1 MSDVLGGR
9 GQSNIYYGT
18 GRIYHLKTQQH
29 KMSEI
34 RRPIY
39 FNNNV
44 VEGYPRA
51 DFNDDALKV
60 HQQLPGYSPTPL
72 VQAPRLATEL
82 GVRAVLVKDES
93 SRFGLQSFKILGAS
107 WGLYRAVTA
116 HLGLPPTI
124 PWDELAEK
132 ARTVPTPPVA
142 VAATDGNHG
151 RAMAYVAKLL
161 SIRCEIYVPRTMD
174 ENTQA
179 LIEGEGATVH
189 VVQADYDSTV
199 QAAADV
205 SKSIEGGILIQ
216 DTSFEGYEQIPAWVV
231 DGYSTMMAEIETQLS
246 AMGLKKTMVVTP
258 VGVGSLAHAV
268 VKHCKAFREPA
279 QVVAVEPDTAAC
291 LYRSFHE
298 GQRMTVETTATIMD
312 GLNCGTVSTTAWDDL
327 SQYIDA
333 CVTVSCYES
342 HCAVRD
348 LAAEKINSGP
358 CGAASLAALRRLAGA
373 GNRLSLLNKD
383 SVVVLL
389 STEGSR
395 PYPEPHDVSID
406 EAIALTQTLTQI
418 DSSNVTL
425 SAAAGAGEARIAD
438 YISAWLAH
446 RDIETHR
453 VETVPGRPSVV
464 GVVRG
469 SGGGKSLMLN
479 GHVDTVSLASYDD
492 QPLSGHVSDKH
503 GRPAIFGRG
512 CLDMKSGIAASLA
525 TLVAIKKS
533 ERTLRGDVIFAAVS
547 DEEDASQGTR
557 DLIKAG
563 WKADGAILPEPTNCA
578 IIPSHKGFL
587 WVEVDILGV
596 AGHGSNPATGV
607 DSILL
612 AGKFLAAL
620 AGYQKQLP
628 TDDFLGPASLHCG
641 LIKGGEEPSSYPA
654 KCTIT
659 VEFRTIPGQT
669 DDSILQDMQ
678 ALLAGISK
686 STPDFK
692 YAEPRAIISR
702 PTQKIPLDH
711 PLIQETT
718 QLATKSLGRAPS
730 IEGASIWCDA
740 ALLTQNG
747 TPAIVF
753 GPSGEGLHAK
763 EEWVDIESI
772 QQVSEVLTD
781 LVLKFCQ

>member
-1 MSDVLGGR
+1 MSD
-9 GQSNIYYGT
+9 
-18 GRIYHLKTQQH
+18 IYHCIKRIHNVNIQPR

-39 FNNNV
+39 FNNDSLSS
-44 VEGYPRA
+44 YPRA
-51 DFNDDALKV
+51 DSPDDALKL
-60 HQQLPGYSPTPL
+60 HRQLPGYSPTPL
-72 VQAPRLATEL
+72 VQAPRLAAEL

-93 SRFGLQSFKILGAS
+93 NRFGLQSFKILGAS

-116 HLGLPPTI
+116 HLGVAPTI
-124 PWDELAEK
+124 PWDELVERAST
-132 ARTVPTPPVA
+132 ASTPPVA

-151 RAMAYVAKLL
+151 RAVAYVAKLL
-161 SIRCEIYVPRTMD
+161 SIKCEIYVPRTMA

-179 LIEGEGATVH
+179 VIRGEGATVH

-199 QAAADV
+199 QTAANV
-205 SKSIEGGILIQ
+205 SKSIDGGILIQ
-216 DTSFEGYEQIPAWVV
+216 DTSFDGYEQIPAWIV
-231 DGYSTMMAEIETQLS
+231 DGYSTMVAEIETQLS
-246 AMGLKKTMVVTP
+246 DTGLKKTMVITP

-268 VKHCKAFREPA
+268 VKHCKALPEPVP
-279 QVVAVEPDTAAC
+279 VVAVEPDTAPC
-291 LYRSFHE
+291 LHRSFRE
-298 GQRMTVETTATIMD
+298 GQRISVETTATIMD
-312 GLNCGTVSTTAWDDL
+312 GLNCGTVSATVWDDL
-327 SQYIDA
+327 SRYIDA

-342 HCAVRD
+342 HCAIRD
-348 LAAEKINSGP
+348 LASENINSGP
-358 CGAASLAALRRLAGA
+358 CGAASLAALRRLAGEDKQP
-373 GNRLSLLNKD
+373 SLWNKD

-395 PYPEPHDVSID
+395 PYPEPHDVSVDDPIT
-406 EAIALTQTLTQI
+406 LTQTLTQI

-425 SAAAGAGEARIAD
+425 SVAAGSGEARIAD

-469 SGGGKSLMLN
+469 SGSGKSLMLN

-492 QPLSGHVSDKH
+492 QPLSGHVSDKY

-512 CLDMKSGIAASLA
+512 CLDMKSGIAAALS
-525 TLVAIKKS
+525 TLIAIKS
-533 ERTLRGDVIFAAVS
+533 GHALRGDVILAAVS

-557 DLIKAG
+557 DLIEAG
-563 WKADGAILPEPTNCA
+563 WKADGAIIPEPTNCA

-587 WVEVDILGV
+587 WIEVDILGV

-612 AGKFLAAL
+612 AGKFLNAL
-620 AGYQKQLP
+620 EGYQKQLP

-669 DDSILQDMQ
+669 DDSILQDMK
-678 ALLAGISK
+678 ALLADISNN
-686 STPDFK
+686 TPDFK
-692 YAEPRAIISR
+692 YAEPRVVISR
-702 PTQKIPLDH
+702 PTQKIPVDH
-711 PLIQETT
+711 PLIQKTA
-718 QLATKSLGRAPS
+718 QLATKSLGRVPS
-730 IEGASIWCDA
+730 IEGAAIWCDA

-747 TPAIVF
+747 TPAILF

-772 QQVSEVLTD
+772 RQVSEVLTN
-781 LVLKFCQ
+781 LVLEFCQ

>member
-1 MSDVLGGR
+1 
-9 GQSNIYYGT
+9 
-18 GRIYHLKTQQH
+18 
-29 KMSEI
+29 MSET

-39 FNNNV
+39 FNKDAAT
-44 VEGYPRA
+44 GYPRA
-51 DFNDDALKV
+51 SFNNDALKI
-60 HQQLPGYSPTPL
+60 HQQLPGYTPTPL
-72 VQAPRLATEL
+72 VQAPKLASEL

-93 SRFGLQSFKILGAS
+93 NRLGLPSFKILGAS
-107 WGLYRAVTA
+107 WALYRAITA
-116 HLGLPPTI
+116 YLGLPPTAS
-124 PWDELAEK
+124 WDELVGK
-132 ARTVPTPPVA
+132 ASTAPTPPVV

-151 RAMAYVAKLL
+151 RAVAYLSKLL

-179 LIEGEGATVH
+179 VIRGEGATVH
-189 VVQADYDSTV
+189 VLQTDYDSAV
-199 QAAADV
+199 QTAVSV
-205 SKSIEGGILIQ
+205 SKSIEGGLLIQ
-216 DTSFEGYEQIPAWVV
+216 DTSFEGYEQVPAWVL
-231 DGYSTMMAEIETQLS
+231 DGYTTMMAEIETQLS
-246 AMGLKKTMVVTP
+246 EMGLQKTMVISP
-258 VGVGSLAHAV
+258 SGVGSLAHAV
-268 VKHCKAFREPA
+268 VKYYKALPEPV
-279 QVVAVEPDTAAC
+279 QVVAVECDTAAC
-291 LYRSFHE
+291 LHRSLRE
-298 GQRMTVETTATIMD
+298 GQRMSVDTTATIMD
-312 GLNCGTVSTTAWDDL
+312 GLNCGTVSATAWDDL
-327 SQYIDA
+327 SRYIDA

-342 HCAVRD
+342 HSAVRD
-348 LAAEKINSGP
+348 LAAENINSGP
-358 CGAASLAALRRLAGA
+358 SGAASLAALRRLVKEA
-373 GNRLSLLNKD
+373 GNGTSLLNKD

-395 PYPEPHDVSID
+395 PYPVPHDVSVD
-406 EAIALTQTLTQI
+406 EPIALTQTLTQI

-425 SAAAGAGEARIAD
+425 SAAAGAGEARIVD

-446 RDIETHR
+446 RDIEAHR

-492 QPLSGHVSDKH
+492 KPLSGHVSDKY

-512 CLDMKSGIAASLA
+512 CLDMKSGLAAALSTLA
-525 TLVAIKKS
+525 AIKKS
-533 ERTLRGDVIFAAVS
+533 GQTLRGDVILAAVS

-557 DLIKAG
+557 DLIEAG
-563 WKADGAILPEPTNCA
+563 WKADGAILPEPTNGT
-578 IIPSHKGFL
+578 IMPSHKGFL

-612 AGKFLAAL
+612 AGKFLNAL
-620 AGYQKQLP
+620 EGYQKRLP
-628 TDDFLGPASLHCG
+628 VDDFLGPASLHCG

-669 DDSILQDMQ
+669 DESIMQDMKK
-678 ALLAGISK
+678 LLADIAK
-686 STPDFK
+686 DTPDFK
-692 YAEPRAIISR
+692 YAEPRSVISR

-711 PLIQETT
+711 PLIQKMT
-718 QLATKSLGRAPS
+718 QLATKSMGRAPS
-730 IEGASIWCDA
+730 IEGAAIWCDA
-740 ALLTQNG
+740 ALLTQSG

-772 QQVSEVLTD
+772 KQVSEVLYN
-781 LVLKFCQ
+781 LVFDFCQ